1 MTLDR
6 KTFTWLLEP
15 IRQFINNSALSGI
28 LLFSAAALS
37 MIIANSDLADT
48 FHHFWETKFMI
59 GFENFNINQSLHHW
73 INDGLM
79 SIFFFVV
86 GLELKREIIAGELRN
101 PKNAI
106 LPIVAAIC
114 GMIFPALIYTLF
126 NSTGEASHGWG
137 IPMATDIAFALGI
150 LYLFGDKVPVSL
162 KVFLTTIAIVDDL
175 GAVLVIAF
183 FYTSEIN
190 FTSLAVAGGFLI
202 LLAIAN
208 RLGVRN
214 TVFYGLVGIVGIWVS
229 FLMSGVHATIS
240 AVLLAFTIPAR
251 VKFTEDK
258 YISKMNFLMN
268 RFKEAQTTKA
278 PIVSEEQLEI
288 VEKIREVGKDAITP
302 LQRLEYYL
310 HPWVAYLV
318 MPIFALS
325 NAGVTLSQDA
335 LEQMFSNVTLGVFM
349 GLMLGKFVGV
359 VGSAMLL
366 DRLKI
371 VKLPNEINGLHLVGV
386 GFLAAI
392 GFTMSL
398 FIAELAS
405 KDELFLLQAKLGILT
420 ASLVAGILGYFCI
433 RIASRKK
440 MPIQAEH
447 VEAPV

>member
-1 MTLDR
+1 MTLNS
-6 KTFTWLLEP
+6 KSFTWLLEP
-15 IRQFINNSALSGI
+15 IRRFMNNSAFSGI
-28 LLFSAAALS
+28 LLFSAAILS
-37 MIIANSDLADT
+37 MIIANSPFSDQ
-48 FHHFWETKFMI
+48 FHHFWETKFVV
-59 GFENFNINQSLHHW
+59 GFEDFNLNRSLHHW

-106 LPIVAAIC
+106 LPVVAAIC
-114 GMIFPALIYTLF
+114 GMLFPALIYMLF
-126 NSTGEASHGWG
+126 NSTGEASYGWG

-190 FTSLAVAGGFLI
+190 FTSLSVAGGFLV

-214 TVFYGLVGIVGIWVS
+214 TLFYGLVGIIGIWVS
-229 FLMSGVHATIS
+229 FMMSGVHATIS

-251 VKFTEDK
+251 VKFTESK
-258 YISKMNFLMN
+258 YISQMNFLMN
-268 RFKEAQTTKA
+268 KFKEAQTTNA
-278 PIVSEEQLEI
+278 PTVSEEQLEI
-288 VEKIREVGKDAITP
+288 IEKIKEVGKNAVTP
-302 LQRLEYYL
+302 LQSLEYYL
-310 HPWVAYLV
+310 HPLVAYFV

-325 NAGVTLSQDA
+325 NAGVALWQDSFI
-335 LEQMFSNVTLGVFM
+335 QIGNSVTMGV
-349 GLMLGKFVGV
+349 LVSLILGKFIGV
-359 VGSAMLL
+359 VGSVLL
-366 DRLKI
+366 LEKLNI
-371 VKLPNEINGLHLVGV
+371 AKLPREINTLHLVGV

-405 KDELFLLQAKLGILT
+405 QDRLFLLQAKLGILI
-420 ASLVAGILGYFCI
+420 ASLISGLIGYFCI
-433 RIASRKK
+433 RAALQKKIEIALKHSETR
-440 MPIQAEH
+440 A
-447 VEAPV
+447 

>member
-6 KTFTWLLEP
+6 KSFTWLLEP
-15 IRQFINNSALSGI
+15 IRRFMNNSALSGI

-37 MIIANSDLADT
+37 MIIANSPFGED
-48 FHHFWETKFMI
+48 FHHFWETKFII
-59 GFENFNINQSLHHW
+59 GFESFNINQSLHHW

-106 LPIVAAIC
+106 LPIVAALC
-114 GMIFPALIYTLF
+114 GMAFPALIYTFF
-126 NSTGEASHGWG
+126 NPTGEASHGWG

-150 LYLFGDKVPVSL
+150 LYLFGDRVPVSL

-190 FTSLAVAGGFLI
+190 FNSLAVAGGFLV

-208 RLGVRN
+208 RLGIRN
-214 TVFYGLVGIVGIWVS
+214 TLFYGLIGIVGIWVS
-229 FLMSGVHATIS
+229 FLISGVHATIS

-251 VKFTEDK
+251 VKFTEDA

-268 RFKEAQTTKA
+268 KFRDAQTSKA
-278 PIVSEEQLEI
+278 PMVTEEQLEI

-310 HPWVAYLV
+310 HPWVAYFV

-325 NAGVTLSQDA
+325 NAGVALSQDA
-335 LEQMFSNVTLGVFM
+335 VGEVFSNITLGIIA
-349 GLMLGKFVGV
+349 GLILGKFIGI
-359 VGSAMLL
+359 VGSTLL
-366 DRLKI
+366 LHKLKI
-371 VKLPNEINGLHLVGV
+371 ARIPRELNSFHIIGV

-405 KDELFLLQAKLGILT
+405 KNDLFLLQAKLGILI
-420 ASLVAGILGYFCI
+420 ASLISGFLGYYFI
-433 RIASRKK
+433 KKASKK
-440 MPIQAEH
+440 KITIQVEH
-447 VEAPV
+447 TETV

>member
-6 KTFTWLLEP
+6 RTFRWLLEP
-15 IRQFINNSALSGI
+15 IRRFMNNSALSGI

-37 MIIANSDLADT
+37 MIIANSPLAEQ
-48 FHHFWETKFMI
+48 FHHFWETKFII
-59 GFENFNINQSLHHW
+59 GFEGFNINQSLHHW

-114 GMIFPALIYTLF
+114 GMVFPALIYTLF
-126 NSTGEASHGWG
+126 NPTGEASHGWG

-190 FTSLAVAGGFLI
+190 FHSLAVAGGFLV

-214 TVFYGLVGIVGIWVS
+214 TLFYGLVGIVGIWVS

-258 YISKMNFLMN
+258 YIDQMNFLMN
-268 RFKEAQTTKA
+268 RFKDAQKSNSR
-278 PIVSEEQLEI
+278 IVTEEQLEI
-288 VEKIREVGKDAITP
+288 VEKIREVGKNAITP

-318 MPIFALS
+318 MPVFALS
-325 NAGVTLSQDA
+325 NAGVALSQDA
-335 LEQMFSNVTLGVFM
+335 LSQVLSNVTLGIFT
-349 GLMLGKFVGV
+349 GLMLGKFIGV
-359 VGSAMLL
+359 VGSALLL
-366 DRLKI
+366 DKLKI
-371 VKLPNEINGLHLVGV
+371 VRIPNEINKFHLVGV

-405 KDELFLLQAKLGILT
+405 QNELFLLQAKLGILI
-420 ASLVAGILGYFCI
+420 ASLIAGSLGYFFI
-433 RIASRKK
+433 RIASKKK
-440 MPIQAEH
+440 MAIELEPAETTG
-447 VEAPV
+447 